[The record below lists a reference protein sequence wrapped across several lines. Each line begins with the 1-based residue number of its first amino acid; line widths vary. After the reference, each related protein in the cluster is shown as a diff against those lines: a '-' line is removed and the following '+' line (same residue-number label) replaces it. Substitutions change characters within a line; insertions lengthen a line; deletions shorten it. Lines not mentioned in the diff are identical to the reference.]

1 MATFFNQAT
10 LSYRRGVVNSNI
22 TQGELLAVLSVT
34 KTAIVGEY
42 SRNSHITYAVNI
54 INSGNTS
61 FTGITVKDNLGS
73 YSVNGDTVTPLD
85 YIDGSIKY
93 FVNGVLQSTPNVSFG
108 NCLVFSCINIPA
120 NGVATL
126 IYTVRVNSFAPLS
139 EGAFIENT
147 VVVGCGTNSVVANEI
162 VNVSE
167 NPELLIVKSLNPTT
181 VTQSDRLTYTIT
193 IQNIGN
199 TPANVNDNIVIT
211 DLFNPILSDIS
222 VTYNGNQWSE
232 PSNYTYNKTTGL
244 FQSVSGQIS
253 VPAATYSVNPQ
264 NGEWIINPG
273 TVTLTITGTI

>member
-61 FTGITVKDNLGS
+61 FTGISVKDTLGS
-73 YSVNGDTVTPLD
+73 YSVNGDMVKPLD
-85 YIDGSIKY
+85 YIQGSIKY
-93 FVNGVLQSTPNVSFG
+93 FINGVLQTAPTVSVG
-108 NCLVFSCINIPA
+108 SCLVFSCINIPA
-120 NGVATL
+120 NAVATL
-126 IYTVRVNSFAPLS
+126 IYTVQVNRFAPLS
-139 EGAFIENT
+139 EGALIENT
-147 VVVGCGTNSVVANEI
+147 VIVGCGTNSVVATET
-162 VNVSE
+162 VNASE

-181 VTQSDRLTYTIT
+181 VTQSDRVTYTVT

-199 TPANVNDNIVIT
+199 TPATIEDNVVIT
-211 DLFNPILSDIS
+211 DLFNPILSDVI
-222 VTYNGNQWSE
+222 VTYNGEQWSE

-244 FQSVSGQIS
+244 FQSASGQIT
-253 VPAATYSVNPQ
+253 VPAATYSVNDE
-264 NGEWIINPG
+264 NGEWIVNPG
-273 TVTLTITGTI
+273 IAILTITGTV